1 MLKKTNYFFIRL
13 FKKSINF
20 KIPTQSSILLFGKK
34 SEILKKTIK
43 KNNLSK
49 FVIDRQEINLFIY
62 ILTLLKGEISFVNY
76 SKTFIQVVNPKIVI
90 TYIDNDINFYQ
101 LKYFYPNKYFI
112 AIQNGYRFRSR
123 DFIDNLVEAKKEK
136 IPLKIDYYLCFN
148 KYYANYCKKFIQ
160 FNSILHG
167 SYRNN
172 LNKLTKVKKL
182 KKDLLFIS
190 QYSPVTDSV
199 KEHSIFYSLEKKL
212 LPIVEE
218 YCFKNK
224 LNLIIMLRNNKK
236 ASNYNNEVSF
246 YKSFLNNK
254 LKDVKEKNS
263 YSLLD
268 KYENILSIDSTLGYE
283 ALVRNKKVFFFHNR
297 SVKYNNRK
305 FKDLFG
311 WPKPSRKNDFSIN
324 IDEKNINQYLK
335 SNLNLSYKKW
345 LKINNKHFNDLMV
358 FDYKNKKLSKIIQS
372 CLKKEKNS
380 NFIKKL

>member
-1 MLKKTNYFFIRL
+1 MLKKTNHFLIRS

-20 KIPTQSSILLFGKK
+20 KIPSQSSILLFGKA

-43 KNNLSK
+43 KNNVSK
-49 FVIDRQEINLFIY
+49 FIIDRHEINLFIY
-62 ILTLLKGEISFVNY
+62 ILTLFKGEISFVNY
-76 SKTFIQVVNPKIVI
+76 SKTFIKVVNPKIVI
-90 TYIDNDINFYQ
+90 TYIDNDIDFYK

-123 DFIDNLVEAKKEK
+123 DFIDNLVETKKKK

-190 QYSPVTDSV
+190 QYSPVTNSTE
-199 KEHSIFYSLEKKL
+199 EHSIFYSLEKKL

-218 YCFKNK
+218 YCLKNK
-224 LNLIIMLRNNKK
+224 LNLIIMLRNNKRGL
-236 ASNYNNEVSF
+236 NYNSEISF

-254 LKDVKEKNS
+254 LKSVKEKNS
-263 YSLLD
+263 YNLLD

-297 SVKYNNRK
+297 SVKYDNRK

-311 WPKPSRKNDFSIN
+311 WPKLTNNSNFLASKIEKKIIHEFLDKN
-324 IDEKNINQYLK
+324 LK
-335 SNLNLSYKKW
+335 LNFKKW
-345 LKINNKHFNDLMV
+345 FKINSKHFDDLIFYDYENNQLVKLIND
-358 FDYKNKKLSKIIQS
+358 
-372 CLKKEKNS
+372 CLKK
-380 NFIKKL
+380 IR